1 MPWFKLDDSTYD
13 HPKIV
18 QVSDGAFRLWIT
30 AGLYCARHLTDGIIS
45 PGTLKV
51 LQAKGRHCDELW
63 SAGLWE
69 RIPEGGYR
77 FHDWHDY
84 QPTREDVQRP
94 REIDRQRKKS
104 WREAKAAKRQ
114 SEGQEW

>member
-18 QVSDGAFRLWIT
+18 QVSDGAFRLWVT
-30 AGLYCARHLTDGIIS
+30 AGLYCARHLTDGVVS

-51 LQAKGRHCDELW
+51 LQAKGKHCDELW
-63 SAGLWE
+63 LAGLWE

-84 QPTREDVQRP
+84 QPTREDVQRR